1 MILGNRSSVN
11 TCLSLFISCIVCIIQ
26 AHPSLASD
34 FRVPPYL
41 QHPTS
46 NGMTLIWFSNSDA
59 PGQLEVHGPG
69 AYQSGAS
76 FESVPYHAIEL
87 SYPTWESNRFFG
99 RQNVA
104 LSYARSPQQP
114 VFIPPV
120 RRIIPLV
127 YQVREHHLFTQYAPA
142 PPYRHRA
149 VFHLP
154 QHIKHHTAEYVH
166 IFVAIHHGAHGERPH
181 SIHRVCRQ

>member
-11 TCLSLFISCIVCIIQ
+11 TRLALFISCIVCIVQ

-69 AYQSGAS
+69 AYQSGAA

-87 SYPTWESNRFFG
+87 SYPTWESNRFLAVKTSPCPTHDPPNNPSLFLPF
-99 RQNVA
+99 A
-104 LSYARSPQQP
+104 PSYPSYIR
-114 VFIPPV
+114 
-120 RRIIPLV
+120 
-127 YQVREHHLFTQYAPA
+127 YANTTFLLNMHQLHPIA
-142 PPYRHRA
+142 
-149 VFHLP
+149 
-154 QHIKHHTAEYVH
+154 TA
-166 IFVAIHHGAHGERPH
+166 FA
-181 SIHRVCRQ
+181 